1 MTTETN
7 AVRQEIAPT
16 AFSMMRT
23 FYWSVRRELWEHRSI
38 YIAPLAAAAVFLF
51 GFVISLISLPHRM
64 RDILAL
70 DPSKQ
75 REAIAMPYDVVAGL
89 IMVITLVVGFFYCLE
104 ALYGERRDRGILFW
118 KSMPVSD
125 LTTVLAKASIP
136 ILGLQLLAFTITF
149 VTQMIMLL
157 LSSAVLA
164 VNGVSVATLWTRLSL
179 FSISALLLYHLVAL
193 HGIWWAPIYSWLL
206 LVSSWARRVPIL
218 WAVLPP
224 LAIGVAEK
232 VAFKTTYFGTWLGN
246 RFSGGTDVLGDMS
259 SNFPIEP
266 MAHVHLGR
274 YLTLPGLWGGLIFA
288 AVFLF
293 AAARMRRYR
302 QPI

>member
-16 AFSMMRT
+16 AFSMMRP

-164 VNGVSVATLWTRLSL
+164 VNGISVATLWTRLSL

-232 VAFKTTYFGTWLGN
+232 VAFNTTYFGTWLGN

-266 MAHVHLGR
+266 MAHVHWGR